1 MSIDAQNSPQPR
13 SICPVVLSEQD
24 IATQPD
30 ETFPRSTDET
40 VSRGEVS
47 WKTLF
52 TSSRTPTDSLST
64 GIALCPPKTGHL
76 CAHRHA
82 QAEVYYII
90 EGRGTVKIDG
100 KETAVQAGS
109 VVFIPG
115 DAEHAIWNLDD
126 EPLRWFYVFPTDAF
140 EDVIYRF
147 S

>member
-1 MSIDAQNSPQPR
+1 MSLDAQTSPQPR
-13 SICPVVLSEQD
+13 SICPVILSEQE
-24 IATQPD
+24 IAAQPD
-30 ETFPRSTDET
+30 ETFPRA
-40 VSRGEVS
+40 EVT

-52 TSSRTPTDSLST
+52 TSSRTPTNSLTT
-64 GIALCPPKTGHL
+64 GIAVCPPKTGHL

-90 EGRGTVKIDG
+90 DGRGTVKIEG

-115 DAEHAIWNLDD
+115 DAEHAIWTLDD

>member
-1 MSIDAQNSPQPR
+1 MSRDAQNAQNPQNFPQPR
-13 SICPVVLSEQD
+13 SIRPVILSEQE
-24 IATQPD
+24 IASQPD
-30 ETFPRSTDET
+30 ETFP
-40 VSRGEVS
+40 RGEVS

-64 GIALCPPKTGHL
+64 GIAVCPAKTGHL

-90 EGRGTVKIDG
+90 QGRGTVKIDG
-100 KETAVQAGS
+100 NETAVQAGS

-126 EPLRWFYVFPTDAF
+126 EPLQWFYVFPTDAF